1 MVQRNILEKFHA
13 KTEFGQKCR
22 RSCLLLETGRITQ
35 NSSFRWPAPRR
46 RLLAGAAAPKSCAAL
61 AHSVRVFLGR
71 SFGPSPVGRRRSV
84 RSARVCMCV
93 SAALQPTLT
102 GHRRPTSAHLSARL
116 QSRQSGKTPLLCTGE
131 CDGGT
136 AERPAVGGALA
147 EWSGAVNETAAN
159 RWGKMR
165 ILRHFALGISNG
177 DLRGRFVVGLGRAE
191 RRSLRRKSNLRDGDK
206 LCSCLCGALAGL
218 PNGLDTGKEC
228 AQLWRVS
235 WS

>member
-1 MVQRNILEKFHA
+1 MA
-13 KTEFGQKCR
+13 GATA
-22 RSCLLLETGRITQ
+22 TAT
-35 NSSFRWPAPRR
+35 RR
-46 RLLAGAAAPKSCAAL
+46 RGGAQILRGSCPFRPCVPR
-61 AHSVRVFLGR
+61 SVVRTVA
-71 SFGPSPVGRRRSV
+71 RRTSSDCRSV

-165 ILRHFALGISNG
+165 ILCHFALGISNG